1 MNTMNIFLIVCTII
15 LGIASIVGGKR
26 KTGAEYKGLFYLV
39 VGLTY
44 LTLAILLF
52 HIHAALVTFVVF
64 CIVFCVTFVMII
76 MDPDTDTSEE
86 KKLIEDLREKLEKA
100 RRK

>member
-15 LGIASIVGGKR
+15 LGIASIVGVKR
-26 KTGAEYKGLFYLV
+26 KTGAEYKGLFDLV
-39 VGLTY
+39 VGLTF
-44 LTLAILLF
+44 LTLLILLF

-64 CIVFCVTFVMII
+64 CIVFGVTFVMII